1 MGEHTVPNGAFTEQD
16 REILNRIQKD
26 MYYGN
31 GLPGLTTRMADGEKR
46 MDRIEK
52 AQGSIGTR
60 LNWLMTLLVMTLIS
74 VIVGLVTHR

>member
-1 MGEHTVPNGAFTEQD
+1 
-16 REILNRIQKD
+16 
-26 MYYGN
+26 
-31 GLPGLTTRMADGEKR
+31 MADGEKR